1 MIEVEKNNRL
11 VRIIIPKTKDDI
23 ASIKLITEFS
33 NRLLNGKY
41 PNNAQIDKSN
51 LYELI
56 PFLIVIFF
64 KSDIGKILYSHW
76 KFESNLLIIRLFYK
90 FHKKS

>member
-1 MIEVEKNNRL
+1 MIEFEKNNRL

-33 NRLLNGKY
+33 SRLLSGKY

-56 PFLIVIFF
+56 PFVIVIFF
-64 KSDIGKILYSHW
+64 K
-76 KFESNLLIIRLFYK
+76 
-90 FHKKS
+90 